1 MNTVLSIIIL
11 SYNTKYLTLACLES
25 IIKQYK
31 NELERKKVEII
42 VVDNASEDE
51 SFAFIKSQISNL
63 KSQSYNSKFKII
75 ENDKNVGFAKGCNIG
90 AKNAKG
96 KYILF
101 LNSDTEVLDRGF
113 LKMIEFLDK
122 NPKVAILGGK
132 LHNADGTV
140 QPSAGKFYSLFNL
153 IIMLLGLE
161 RLGFLRS
168 SPIKIQKVDWVSG
181 ACMMVNRE
189 IFEKLSGFDE
199 KLFMYME
206 DMEICFRAKK
216 LGFDTYFYP
225 SLKLKHKS
233 LGSSN
238 RSFAIIN
245 IYKGL
250 LYFYSKHKSRFE
262 YEAAKTLL
270 VAKAVIL
277 IFFGFITLN
286 SALRDRYRKAIEF

>member
-11 SYNTKYLTLACLES
+11 SYNTKDLTLACLES

-31 NELERKKVEII
+31 NELERKKVEMI
-42 VVDNASEDE
+42 VVDNASKPE
-51 SFAFIKSQISNL
+51 FRIQ
-63 KSQSYNSKFKII
+63 NSEFRTYVKII
-75 ENDKNVGFAKGCNIG
+75 RNEDNFGFAKGCNIG

-113 LKMIEFLDK
+113 LKMIELLDK

-168 SPIKIQKVDWVSG
+168 SPNKIQKVDWVSG
-181 ACMMVNRE
+181 ACMIVRRN
-189 IFEKLSGFDE
+189 IFEKLNGFDE
-199 KLFMYME
+199 KLFMYIE

-216 LGFDTYFYP
+216 LDFSTYFYP
-225 SLKLKHKS
+225 NLKLKHKS
-233 LGSSN
+233 FGSSN

-245 IYKGL
+245 IYKGIL
-250 LYFYSKHKSRFE
+250 HFYSKHKSRFE
-262 YEAAKTLL
+262 YDAAKILL
-270 VAKAVIL
+270 VTKAVIL